1 MLWVRICVRYTLC
14 AHKQRTHSTSANSFS
29 LSAWDDKH
37 THTHM
42 PLCVSARVQRPNI
55 KVNETY
61 IK

>member
-1 MLWVRICVRYTLC
+1 MFWVRICVSYTTC
-14 AHKQRTHSTSANSFS
+14 AHEQRTHCTSANSFS
-29 LSAWDDKH
+29 LSA

-61 IK
+61 IKVKET